1 VNASVLAGLD
11 ESRSWSLF
19 REALIADL
27 DDTQGG
33 TTREGIHPGAM
44 AGTVDLIA
52 RSFAGLQFDSKQISF
67 APRLP
72 TRLADL
78 RFQFAYRG
86 HRIDVDLNHETLHV
100 HLLPSLAPPIRF
112 RTGETRVSLAGDESH
127 DFPLTRIRNSH
138 DTIRKARS

>member
-1 VNASVLAGLD
+1 MLVYLLGQDGLRQQLGHLGYPFSQDDLVRTVAYYLERTANGSTLSRVVNASVLAGLD

-33 TTREGIHPGAM
+33 TTREGINLGAM

-52 RSFAGLQFDSKQISF
+52 RSFAGLQFDSTQISF

-72 TRLADL
+72 TRLDDP
-78 RFQFAYRG
+78 R
-86 HRIDVDLNHETLHV
+86 DW
-100 HLLPSLAPPIRF
+100 
-112 RTGETRVSLAGDESH
+112 
-127 DFPLTRIRNSH
+127 
-138 DTIRKARS
+138 